1 MANDLI
7 YKYQSIKQKYTGS
20 KEADLELN
28 IECYSRDSIQVQ
40 LTNLN
45 YNKQKQNKICNILL
59 TLCFLSTYT
68 TFRFIYFTKNLQ
80 LFCDREWLAFT
91 AILTYLMYVAKSMS
105 DIIKKEKLLICNNF
119 ALQLETERCFSRKS
133 NRFISASDI
142 HDVVINEVIQDL
154 DVHYILMLR
163 TKKRLFNKTPIIVI
177 FNNLRPSVE
186 CLEMIYN
193 NLKKIFINSENS

>member
-105 DIIKKEKLLICNNF
+105 DIIKKE
-119 ALQLETERCFSRKS
+119 RCFSRKS

>member
-45 YNKQKQNKICNILL
+45 YNKQKQNKI
-59 TLCFLSTYT
+59 F
-68 TFRFIYFTKNLQ
+68 
-80 LFCDREWLAFT
+80 
-91 AILTYLMYVAKSMS
+91 LTYLMYVAKSMS

-142 HDVVINEVIQDL
+142 HDVVINEVIQD
-154 DVHYILMLR
+154 ILMLR
-163 TKKRLFNKTPIIVI
+163 TKNVF
-177 FNNLRPSVE
+177 
-186 CLEMIYN
+186 
-193 NLKKIFINSENS
+193 